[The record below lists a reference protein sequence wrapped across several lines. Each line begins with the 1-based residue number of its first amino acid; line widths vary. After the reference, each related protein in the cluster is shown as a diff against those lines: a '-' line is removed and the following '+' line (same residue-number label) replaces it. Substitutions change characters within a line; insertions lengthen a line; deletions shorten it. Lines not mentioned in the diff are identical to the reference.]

1 MSDKEKEEKEIT
13 EQLGP
18 ITEFHMKM
26 RLPQAFVDYIE
37 EVAIKQNREAA
48 SLEEYCNQEF
58 LAGLIAY
65 LDNEEERV
73 LKNYT
78 IPKYCFEIRCNI
90 GYLSLKIR
98 QTLDFLP

>member
-1 MSDKEKEEKEIT
+1 MKMSDKEKEEKDIT

-18 ITEFHMKM
+18 ITEFHVKM
-26 RLPQAFVDYIE
+26 RLPQAFVDYVE

-73 LKNYT
+73 LKIT
-78 IPKYCFEIRCNI
+78 QFP
-90 GYLSLKIR
+90 SLLHYNTMK
-98 QTLDFLP
+98 

>member
-1 MSDKEKEEKEIT
+1 MKMSDKEKEEKEIT
-13 EQLGP
+13 EQLGQ

-26 RLPQAFVDYIE
+26 RLPQAFVDYVE
-37 EVAIKQNREAA
+37 EVAIEQNREAA

-78 IPKYCFEIRCNI
+78 IPKFIALQYDVIMDT
-90 GYLSLKIR
+90 YLSR
-98 QTLDFLP
+98 